1 MAHTFQLDVVSKG
14 LGFTIAGGI
23 DAPNKVTDVHE
34 NGAAREAGLREGD
47 KLISVNGKSLVNV
60 DHASA
65 VDIIKNEIPSQSLI
79 ITADRS
85 QSQGQTKNE
94 QAGGHPT
101 DRLELA
107 RKAYQSQDPE
117 LSRLAHELGSAPEV
131 HQTGTGQYIK
141 AAVFGGLD
149 GIITTFAVVASVTGA
164 NLPIGVSIVMGV
176 ANLIGDG
183 ISMAFGEYMSS
194 ASEKQYTLT
203 ERRREEW
210 EFDSNPEGEIKEMI
224 DIYKEKG
231 FDEEEAEQILR
242 MMAKHRDFFIDH
254 MMVEELGLMTPD
266 PDESP
271 LMNGVVIFVSFLL
284 FGFTPLFGMSK
295 IYVSLPT
302 LTSKLSEMPN
312 QSRYLT

>member
-1 MAHTFQLDVVSKG
+1 
-14 LGFTIAGGI
+14 
-23 DAPNKVTDVHE
+23 
-34 NGAAREAGLREGD
+34 
-47 KLISVNGKSLVNV
+47 
-60 DHASA
+60 
-65 VDIIKNEIPSQSLI
+65 
-79 ITADRS
+79 
-85 QSQGQTKNE
+85 
-94 QAGGHPT
+94 
-101 DRLELA
+101 
-107 RKAYQSQDPE
+107 
-117 LSRLAHELGSAPEV
+117 
-131 HQTGTGQYIK
+131 
-141 AAVFGGLD
+141 
-149 GIITTFAVVASVTGA
+149 
-164 NLPIGVSIVMGV
+164 
-176 ANLIGDG
+176 
-183 ISMAFGEYMSS
+183 MAFGEYMSS